1 MNPSIGFPL
10 SDSATSGTASASLPN
25 ASKSKSE
32 QAEIKRA
39 AMEFEAI
46 MLSQL
51 TSALRPESSEDD
63 SAFFGSGEGDLVH
76 QLFGEH
82 LAKALASGGGIG
94 LADLIMRQLNSGKD
108 ESTVAPSNM
117 ERAIETVRH
126 LRSTATS
133 SSANNLDPSF
143 SAAPTSAEPLE
154 KMIRPRRVADSRNA
168 ESSASPEA
176 VKLPATPE
184 AAVIKRAAIDT
195 SPRPSPSLVERP
207 SIVIT
212 DADIESLQRM
222 TRPRR
227 VSDVLSVESTSKP
240 DAVKLPPTPSPE
252 IIKRAAIDTASS
264 SSYTGRPQIDAIIEQ
279 ASARHNVDPF
289 LIAAVL
295 HTESSGRQFAV
306 STKGASGYMQLMPAT
321 FRQFAGPGKNIF
333 DARENI
339 NSGAAYLKFLSD
351 KYDGNVDKILAGY
364 NSGSGNVD
372 KYRGVPPF
380 RETRRFVTTVK
391 SRYNELVAASNSTD
405 SSSIALDMRQP
416 VQPSGVKPSL
426 ASAQPAISRD
436 VRNDVVTKM
445 TDPKQTQVIVLNDES
460 AANSMDAIDLQ
471 LPVEGRISSNFGT
484 RRGHRHHKGV
494 DIAAPRGTPI
504 KASAEGEVVFA
515 GWSRGYG
522 KTVLIKHQDG
532 LYTRYAHADKIL
544 VSHGDSVQSGQ
555 RIATVGSTGRATGPH
570 LHFEVLKGNQ
580 RVNPM
585 QAVADNSAQDLVVRL
600 ER

>member
-63 SAFFGSGEGDLVH
+63 SAFFGSGEGNLVH

-108 ESTVAPSNM
+108 ESTITPSNI
-117 ERAIETVRH
+117 ERAIETSRH
-126 LRSTATS
+126 LRGTATS
-133 SSANNLDPSF
+133 SANT
-143 SAAPTSAEPLE
+143 ATASAEPLE
-154 KMIRPRRVADSRNA
+154 MMIRPRRVADTTSA
-168 ESSASPEA
+168 ESSSNAEA

-195 SPRPSPSLVERP
+195 SPRPSPTFAEKP
-207 SIVIT
+207 SIMIT

-227 VSDVLSVESTSKP
+227 VSDILNVESTSKP
-240 DAVKLPPTPSPE
+240 DAVKLPAPPEPE
-252 IIKRAAIDTASS
+252 IIKRAATDTALQP
-264 SSYTGRPQIDAIIEQ
+264 SYTGRPHIDAIIER

-295 HTESSGRQFAV
+295 RTESSGRQFAV
-306 STKGASGYMQLMPAT
+306 SNKGASGYMQLMPAT

-333 DARENI
+333 DPQENI
-339 NSGAAYLKFLSD
+339 NGGAAYLKFLSD
-351 KYDGNVDKILAGY
+351 KYDGNVDKVLAGY
-364 NSGSGNVD
+364 NAGSGNVD

-380 RETRRFVTTVK
+380 RETRRFVATVK
-391 SRYNELVAASNSTD
+391 SRYNELVAASNSNGAD
-405 SSSIALDMRQP
+405 SIALDMRNSVP
-416 VQPSGVKPSL
+416 PSSVKPGL
-426 ASAQPAISRD
+426 ASAKPASSRD
-436 VRNDVVTKM
+436 ESNVVTKI
-445 TDPKQTQVIVLNDES
+445 TQPKQTEVIVLKNEANTTPLES
-460 AANSMDAIDLQ
+460 VDLQ
-471 LPVEGRISSNFGT
+471 LPVEGRISSDFGT
-484 RRGHRHHKGV
+484 RRGHRNHKGV

-555 RIATVGSTGRATGPH
+555 QIATVGSTGRATGPH
-570 LHFEVLKGNQ
+570 LHFEVLIGNQ
-580 RVNPM
+580 RINPL
-585 QAVADNSAQDLVVRL
+585 QAVADNSAQDLVGKL